1 MNPADKTETTL
12 ELEISRHGE
21 ALRIAMTRKTL
32 EDKETLRSYE
42 ERTYAAGRV
51 AAKCADIVRMLNN
64 ANIRGSLAGENY
76 VQLRQSGFFLFEEL
90 LPLPVQHELNESS
103 AEYLIINIDDGLVH
117 IPWELLYTGSDFLC
131 RKFSMGRV
139 VRTRQSFSRPQ
150 PRTLATPLSMLII
163 CDPSGDLDKACEE
176 GDLIRGELDR
186 LPLAITAD
194 LFNYGIDSASF
205 KEYLRG
211 YDIIHYAGHADY
223 TPDNPGES
231 GWLLCG
237 SKFTATDIRQ
247 LSPHLPFPALVFANA
262 CQSGQT
268 AEWRLDEGFEDRIFG
283 MANAF
288 LLSGVQHYIG
298 TFWEV
303 LDESSCEFSV
313 AFYRHLIRGEAVGSA
328 LKKAREHLVETFGE
342 ETIVWASYMLYGNPA
357 AHYLAPQEAG
367 LQQISSLQGK
377 TATVSGAFPSGQVR
391 AIPGD
396 RRFFSFVSLALV
408 ALIISLAVI
417 FLLIRE
423 RVPLFTSAQKEV
435 TASAL
440 VAEKKTP
447 EELRA
452 VLARLS
458 DKYAQQQKLRADL
471 PPADP
476 WTSHTLT
483 VSLLGVSCIGDCSRE
498 KETEAYVL
506 SLLSRGLG
514 KSGRVS
520 LVEREKLSS
529 LLDELQLSTSDIADQ
544 ERAPVM
550 LGKLLGAH
558 LIVAGKIVRIPG
570 DNSLTLR
577 VFETDTSRIVISI
590 AEPWNDANRAEA
602 INRAEQALLREIR
615 TLYPLKGKIARLKP
629 EEILLNIG
637 ARVGVTPDSVFS
649 VIAEG
654 AAVSMEGKTLGHDQK
669 KIGTIKI
676 AAVEDN
682 FSRGTILKQE
692 APFKEGAQVV
702 EVLNQ

>member
-21 ALRIAMTRKTL
+21 AIRIAMTRKTL

-42 ERTYAAGRV
+42 ERSYDGGRV

-76 VQLRQSGFFLFEEL
+76 LQLRQSGFFLFEEL
-90 LPLPVQHELNESS
+90 LPLTVQQELNASS
-103 AEYLIINIDDGLVH
+103 AQYLVINIDDGLVH
-117 IPWELLYTGSDFLC
+117 IPWELLYTGNDFLC

-139 VRTRQSFSRPQ
+139 VRTRQAFTRPN
-150 PRTLATPLSMLII
+150 PRTLAAPLSMLII
-163 CDPSGDLDKACEE
+163 CDPAGDLEKACEE
-176 GDLIRGELDR
+176 GDLIRDELDR
-186 LPLAITAD
+186 LPLSITAD
-194 LFNYGIDSASF
+194 LFNCGIDSASF
-205 KEYLRG
+205 QEYLRS

-231 GWLLCG
+231 GWQLCD
-237 SKFTATDIRQ
+237 SKFTAADIRQ

-298 TFWEV
+298 TFWEG

-313 AFYRHLIRGEAVGSA
+313 AFYRHLIRGEPVGSA

-357 AHYLAPQEAG
+357 AHYLAPQETG
-367 LQQISSLQGK
+367 LPQVSALQAK
-377 TATVSGAFPSGQVR
+377 TASGSGAFPSGQVR
-391 AIPGD
+391 AIPSD
-396 RRFFSFVSLALV
+396 RRFISFASLALV
-408 ALIISLAVI
+408 ALIISLGVI
-417 FLLIRE
+417 FILLRE
-423 RVPLFTSAQKEV
+423 RIPLFAPEQKQD
-435 TASAL
+435 AL
-440 VAEKKTP
+440 SVLEAEKKTP

-458 DKYAQQQKLRADL
+458 DKYLQQQKLRKDL
-471 PPADP
+471 PPSDP
-476 WTSHTLT
+476 WTSRSLT
-483 VSLLGVSCIGDCSRE
+483 VSLLGLSCIGDCSRE
-498 KETEAYVL
+498 KETEEYVL
-506 SLLSRGLG
+506 SFLSRGLG

-529 LLDELQLSTSDIADQ
+529 LLDELQISTSDIADQ
-544 ERAPVM
+544 ERAPTM

-558 LIVAGKIVRIPG
+558 LIAAGKIVRISG

-602 INRAEQALLREIR
+602 ITRAEQALLREIR
-615 TLYPLKGKIARLKP
+615 ALYPLKGKIARLKP
-629 EEILLNIG
+629 DEILLNIG
-637 ARVGVTPDSVFS
+637 VRAGVTPGCVFT

-654 AAVSMEGKTLGHDQK
+654 AAVSLEGKILGHEQK
-669 KIGTIKI
+669 NIGTIKI

-682 FSRGTILKQE
+682 FSRGTILKHE

-702 EVLNQ
+702 ELVQ

>member
-1 MNPADKTETTL
+1 MNPAEKIKTTL
-12 ELEISRHGE
+12 ELELSRSNE
-21 ALRIAMTRKTL
+21 CLRVGMTCKTL
-32 EDKETLRSYE
+32 EDQETLRSYE
-42 ERTYAAGRV
+42 ERSYDAGRV

-76 VQLRQSGFFLFEEL
+76 LQLRQSGFFLFEEL
-90 LPLPVQHELNESS
+90 LPLSVQRELNESS

-139 VRTRQSFSRPQ
+139 VRTRQAFSRPQ
-150 PRTLATPLSMLII
+150 PRTLAAPLSMLII
-163 CDPSGDLDKACEE
+163 CDPAGDLEKACEE

-186 LPLAITAD
+186 LPLSITAD
-194 LFNYGIDSASF
+194 LFNCGIDSASF
-205 KEYLRG
+205 QEYLRG
-211 YDIIHYAGHADY
+211 YDIMHYAGHADY
-223 TPDNPGES
+223 TPDNPEES
-231 GWLLCG
+231 GWQLCD
-237 SKFTATDIRQ
+237 SKFTAADIRQ

-268 AEWRLDEGFEDRIFG
+268 AEWRLDEGFENRIFG

-357 AHYLAPQEAG
+357 AQYLVLQENG
-367 LQQISSLQGK
+367 LPQISALQSKAASGI
-377 TATVSGAFPSGQVR
+377 GAFPSGQVR

-417 FLLIRE
+417 FLLIRD
-423 RVPLFTSAQKEV
+423 RVPLFTSEQKAGAP
-435 TASAL
+435 TAL
-440 VAEKKTP
+440 IAEKKTP
-447 EELRA
+447 EELRT

-458 DKYAQQQKLRADL
+458 DKYAQQQKRDRDL
-471 PPADP
+471 PPSDP
-476 WTSHTLT
+476 WTSRTLT
-483 VSLLGVSCIGDCSRE
+483 VSLLGVSCIGDCSKE
-498 KETEAYVL
+498 KETEEYVL
-506 SLLSRGLG
+506 SFLSRGLG

-520 LVEREKLSS
+520 LVEREKISQ

-558 LIVAGKIVRIPG
+558 LIAAGKIVRIRG

-590 AEPWNDANRAEA
+590 AEPWDEANRAEA
-602 INRAEQALLREIR
+602 INQADQALLNEIR
-615 TLYPLKGKIARLKP
+615 TLYPLKGKIARLKTD
-629 EEILLNIG
+629 EIILNIG
-637 ARVGVTPDSVFS
+637 SRVGVTPGCVFA

-654 AAVSMEGKTLGHDQK
+654 AAVSMEGKTLGYDEK

-676 AAVEDN
+676 ATVEDN

-692 APFKEGAQVV
+692 APFKEGARVKEVV
-702 EVLNQ
+702 Q